1 MAGSECVRKT
11 AKVLARYKI
20 KRYARSVGQRRR
32 SSGRI
37 SRWRCGEFLVQFSP
51 SATGETSGFRLK
63 CAFSFFSKVNIGF
76 HYYFRKFHVI
86 MHLFCCVSF
95 RLIQIQSFNFEFTFD
110 WVGLF
115 ALKGRFPVVDVSI
128 LNFFSVIMI
137 EQLLFAKLNNFNI

>member
-1 MAGSECVRKT
+1 MRGPMGLPIQK
-11 AKVLARYKI
+11 
-20 KRYARSVGQRRR
+20 RR

-37 SRWRCGEFLVQFSP
+37 PRWRCGEFLVQFSP

-76 HYYFRKFHVI
+76 HNYFRKFHVI

-115 ALKGRFPVVDVSI
+115 ARKGRFPVVDVSI
-128 LNFFSVIMI
+128 LNFFLGFVDILIDKIRSLIFCQMLELNSLI
-137 EQLLFAKLNNFNI
+137 LLQIRS